1 MTTWASRID
10 DLQEGEDGLT
20 LAEIAEQIGVAAS
33 TVGDLKTGRSASPR
47 GEAALKLD
55 ALHRL
60 RCSSKNVIA

>member
-1 MTTWASRID
+1 MTTWASRIE
-10 DLQEGEDGLT
+10 DLQEGDNGLT

-60 RCSSKNVIA
+60 RCTNKTAAA

>member
-10 DLQEGEDGLT
+10 DLQEGPSGLT
-20 LAEIAEQIGVAAS
+20 LAEIAEQIGVAPS

-60 RCSSKNVIA
+60 RCSEKNATA

>member
-10 DLQEGEDGLT
+10 DLQKSGLT
-20 LAEIAEQIGVAAS
+20 QAEIAEQIGVAPS
-33 TVGDLKTGRSASPR
+33 TVGDLKSKRSASPR

-60 RCSSKNVIA
+60 RCAGSDADATV

>member
-10 DLQEGEDGLT
+10 DLQETAGLT
-20 LAEIAEQIGVAAS
+20 LAEIAEQIGVAPS

-60 RCSSKNVIA
+60 RCAPKGAAA

>member
-1 MTTWASRID
+1 MTTWAERID
-10 DLQEGEDGLT
+10 DLQEGDNGLT

-60 RCSSKNVIA
+60 RCSAPTT